1 MWNKHRSLTSALSYV
16 RSVRCVLY
24 SYGHVLQDI
33 MPEMQKYWPDL
44 LAPFS
49 PEFWYVII
57 KVEYIHVTL
66 NDAGDGKLVFLFV

>member
-1 MWNKHRSLTSALSYV
+1 M
-16 RSVRCVLY
+16 LY

-66 NDAGDGKLVFLFV
+66 NDAGDGKLVFLFCLGSMNGRNMEHVQLKQSH